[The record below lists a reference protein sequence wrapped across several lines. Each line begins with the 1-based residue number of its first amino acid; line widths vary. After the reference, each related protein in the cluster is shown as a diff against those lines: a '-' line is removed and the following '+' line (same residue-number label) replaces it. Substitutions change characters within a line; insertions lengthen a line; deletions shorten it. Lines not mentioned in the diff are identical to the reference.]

1 MILGIDTSCY
11 TTSVALAE
19 KGKIIADK
27 REPLKVETGERGL
40 RQSDGVFM
48 HLKALPRLLEELA
61 KEYDFSKIKGVIA
74 STRPRPQETSYM
86 PVFTVGTSFAKTV
99 SATLNVPFY
108 ETSHQEGHIMAALHT
123 CPDSFDDEDF
133 VSVHISGG
141 TSEILYTKKTPY
153 GYDFSLCAGTLDLHA
168 GQLVD
173 RIGVK
178 MGLNFPCGTELDK
191 LALNSPTACKLPVTL
206 KGADFHLSGAE
217 SKAEFYIKNGEPA
230 ESVARGVLVAIS
242 ISIKKSL
249 DVLYMS
255 TPFKNVIIGGGVS
268 ASKVIREELT
278 SSNYN
283 IHFSESEYST
293 DNACGVALIGDLL
306 R

>member
-19 KGKIIADK
+19 NGKIIADK
-27 REPLKVETGERGL
+27 RAPLKVQQGERGL

-48 HLKALPRLLEELA
+48 HLKALPLLLEELA
-61 KEYDFSKIKGVIA
+61 KDNDFSKIKGVIA
-74 STRPRPQETSYM
+74 STQPRPEETSYM
-86 PVFTVGTSFAKTV
+86 PVFTVGTAFAKTV
-99 SATLNVPFY
+99 AMSLNLPFY

-123 CPDSFDDEDF
+123 CPDKFEDEEF

-141 TSEILYTKKTPY
+141 TSEILYTRKTSS
-153 GYDFSLCAGTLDLHA
+153 GYNFSLSAGTLDLHA

-178 MGLNFPCGTELDK
+178 MGLNFPCGAELDK
-191 LALNSPTACKLPVTL
+191 LALSTKTFCKLPVTL

-217 SKAEFYIKNGEPA
+217 SKAEFYLGKGEPY

-242 ISIKKSL
+242 ESIKKSL
-249 DVLYMS
+249 DVLYS
-255 TPFKNVIIGGGVS
+255 KAPFKNVIIGGGVS
-268 ASKVIREELT
+268 ASKVIREELK
-278 SSNYN
+278 SHNYN
-283 IHFSESEYST
+283 IHFSDPAYSV